1 MLALKF
7 LIAVLVD
14 FLSLAVYSKLS
25 CSSCHLDTPADRFLD
40 WQGRASLDAWHE
52 ALGRPLRSLSVLYD
66 FVLLEWLLLPI
77 CGLPKCVCSIK
88 FDLLSGVQL
97 LQILPLLYLDRF
109 AIELNEL
116 WSGQRDDLVA
126 ILGRLFND
134 WIPQHC
140 QISQTNQSHEHRCNF
155 VFKLTNQVVIQIQ
168 CYQILQEVEWLA
180 ADQVHLGQIEHFQRI

>member
-109 AIELNEL
+109 AIELSEL

-168 CYQILQEVEWLA
+168 CYQILQEVERLT
-180 ADQVHLGQIEHFQRI
+180 ADQVHLG